1 MTDRETLDRARLL
14 FVGDTQGDKLAR
26 EVIEI
31 AEERAQ
37 TIACEV
43 EHSRKLEDQLKDL
56 HGMLAP
62 LKYAVLFARA
72 QRRPMGIGQDHS
84 QAAASAHLSLGT
96 QYGRER
102 YNDGFWIE
110 SEDVVSQDADSPN
123 PAKRI
128 LMISTAS
135 LLDDGRE
142 MKLKPR
148 RYSGNSHQRRKQRR
162 KVGP

>member
-1 MTDRETLDRARLL
+1 MTDRETLDRARML
-14 FVGDTQGDKLAR
+14 FVGATQGDKLAR

-128 LMISTAS
+128 ALA
-135 LLDDGRE
+135 LVRLAHDVAEKVR
-142 MKLKPR
+142 PR
-148 RYSGNSHQRRKQRR
+148 
-162 KVGP
+162 P

>member
-128 LMISTAS
+128 ALA
-135 LLDDGRE
+135 LVRLAHDVAEKVR
-142 MKLKPR
+142 PR
-148 RYSGNSHQRRKQRR
+148 
-162 KVGP
+162 P

>member
-26 EVIEI
+26 EVIAI

-62 LKYAVLFARA
+62 LKDAVLFARA
-72 QRRPMGIGQDHS
+72 QRRPMGIGQDFEIS
-84 QAAASAHLSLGT
+84 EPAVTLGIRP

-102 YNDGFWIE
+102 DNPGFHL
-110 SEDVVSQDADSPN
+110 SAEDIGPEDADSPS
-123 PAKRI
+123 PTKRI
-128 LMISTAS
+128 ALA
-135 LLDDGRE
+135 LLRLAYAVAD
-142 MKLKPR
+142 
-148 RYSGNSHQRRKQRR
+148 
-162 KVGP
+162 KVRLRP